1 MNFTAAGRSFIQ
13 RRKWREQNSIF
24 RGVLEYKPEYGA
36 NALLEKQAG
45 IDFGDR
51 RKKKWNVWESII
63 FSCL

>member
-1 MNFTAAGRSFIQ
+1 M
-13 RRKWREQNSIF
+13 
-24 RGVLEYKPEYGA
+24 KPEYGA

-63 FSCL
+63 FSFL